1 MARDV
6 NMMIFALPVELDE
19 EGAGAAGAAR
29 AARVRSKVGSRFEP
43 QVLRAAFHG
52 SILLGIVKG
61 RLSL

>member
-29 AARVRSKVGSRFEP
+29 AARGGQK
-43 QVLRAAFHG
+43 
-52 SILLGIVKG
+52 
-61 RLSL
+61 